1 MKPGKVLPVKLFCG
15 ILYSDPD
22 TWEWAEQKLVQKYG
36 AIDYKS
42 PRMPF
47 TITDYY
53 NEEMGEAITR
63 FFVSFERL
71 VLPNALARI
80 KIEYN
85 EIEDLCT
92 IGGRR
97 QVNID
102 PGYMDYD
109 KVVLASAKYNAHKI
123 YLDFGIYADLTLI
136 YSKGRFKPSLWAFP
150 DFRSGQYQEIF
161 LHIRAKYKGQ
171 LRKWLRADGS
181 RE

>member
-15 ILYSDPD
+15 ILYSDPGIWD
-22 TWEWAEQKLVQKYG
+22 RAEQQLVQKYG

-53 NEEMGEAITR
+53 NEEMGAAITR

-71 VLPNALARI
+71 LLPNELAGI
-80 KIEYN
+80 KIECN
-85 EIEDLCT
+85 EIEDLCA

-123 YLDFGIYADLTLI
+123 YLDFGIYADLTLL
-136 YSKGRFKPSLWAFP
+136 YSKGHFKPCLWAFP
-150 DFRSGQYQEIF
+150 DFHSAQYQEIF

-171 LRKWLRADGS
+171 LRRLMKGEGR